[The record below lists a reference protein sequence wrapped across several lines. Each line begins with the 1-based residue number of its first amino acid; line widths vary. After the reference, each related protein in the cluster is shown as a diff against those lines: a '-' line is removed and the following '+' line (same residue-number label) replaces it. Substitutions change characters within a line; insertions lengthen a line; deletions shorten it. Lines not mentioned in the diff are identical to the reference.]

1 MPRSILEHPRS
12 CLSADIQVRAWE
24 KELALAESLHLL
36 VELFSTDGGE
46 ETEADEPYKTVAEW
60 QKEGWDT
67 SFLDV
72 DEVCTQVNLM
82 TTNQQQKSLKTSG
95 SISLTP
101 DSQLDGTKK
110 KQTIKSGLKAQ
121 RRSNQPDVPDPDD
134 MVIGDDVTIEP
145 RRAAL

>member
-46 ETEADEPYKTVAEW
+46 ETEADEPYKTVAKW

-82 TTNQQQKSLKTSG
+82 TTNQQQKSLKHLPYSRLAAG
-95 SISLTP
+95 WYQEEA
-101 DSQLDGTKK
+101 DHKK
-110 KQTIKSGLKAQ
+110 WTQSTASFKSA
-121 RRSNQPDVPDPDD
+121 RCSRS
-134 MVIGDDVTIEP
+134 
-145 RRAAL
+145 